1 MLRRFNNIIL
11 AAISLI
17 MLFHSMS
24 LYAVSAPDREESVK
38 TEQAQDV
45 DDEEQLLQTY
55 DALIPTFQGMTPL
68 VLYFINEVVLLSE
81 CEYQET
87 QIPNYYQNH
96 LLEVLFPRI
105 ISPNAP

>member
-1 MLRRFNNIIL
+1 MLQRFNNIIL
-11 AAISLI
+11 ASISLI

-24 LYAVSAPDREESVK
+24 LYAVPASERAEVVQ

-45 DDEEQLLQTY
+45 DDEEQVLQTY
-55 DALIPTFQGMTPL
+55 DALIPTVQGMTPL
-68 VLYFINEVVLLSE
+68 VLYFIHEVVLLSE
-81 CEYQET
+81 SKYQEA